1 VGSGISVLAIILFLA
16 LLTETIVE
24 RLFGS
29 WLKGYWL
36 ILIASA
42 MGVGLAFAYK
52 LDIVNLVLSVDITAW
67 GKVLTGLVIGAG
79 SDTVHGVM
87 KRYALRKQ

>member
-1 VGSGISVLAIILFLA
+1 MESGISVLAIVLLLA

-36 ILIASA
+36 VIIASA
-42 MGVGLAFAYK
+42 MGVGLAFAYR
-52 LDIVNLVLSVDITAW
+52 LDIVNLVLDTDVTVW

-79 SDTVHGVM
+79 SDTVHGVV
-87 KRYALRKQ
+87 KRYTLRKK